1 MAGRAALLRRRA
13 TVFRR
18 PNLRFIATVVLG
30 TFVITY
36 ASSASTLFMPDADSA
51 TLVAIL
57 SNAIKTVSALNEQLG
72 ELRKV
77 YTATKRLA
85 AYADDSRQA
94 FDALARLD
102 FARLEA
108 MVERSVPNAGYFG
121 REARYGYKSW
131 GHGSGELEMLMSL
144 CLNDREG
151 AWKVAAE
158 TENKRPKT
166 DPNSVMTAAQAADVE
181 KWRRERPALRP
192 RIVEDP
198 CETLQ
203 RRLSGQEVSIALERL
218 FGSPASAPGTQQAAE
233 SRLSADAQQVRN
245 TARAESARALLRMC
259 QDVTESDF
267 DTCQAAAM
275 SAEVGSYQQLVELTD
290 QVADLN
296 RTEATRLLQETAD
309 RERLRREAQ
318 NRGQILQQG
327 IEDLPTQTPKV
338 EAPGFSFTEQQ

>member
-1 MAGRAALLRRRA
+1 M
-13 TVFRR
+13 
-18 PNLRFIATVVLG
+18 
-30 TFVITY
+30 
-36 ASSASTLFMPDADSA
+36 M
-51 TLVAIL
+51 
-57 SNAIKTVSALNEQLG
+57 
-72 ELRKV
+72 
-77 YTATKRLA
+77 
-85 AYADDSRQA
+85 
-94 FDALARLD
+94 
-102 FARLEA
+102 
-108 MVERSVPNAGYFG
+108 
-121 REARYGYKSW
+121 
-131 GHGSGELEMLMSL
+131 MSL
-144 CLNDREG
+144 CLNDREA

-166 DPNSVMTAAQAADVE
+166 DPNSAMTAAQAADVQQ
-181 KWRRERPALRP
+181 WRRERPAPRP

-218 FGSPASAPGTQQAAE
+218 FGSPASAPGTKQAAE

-245 TARAESARALLRMC
+245 TARAERARALLRMC

-275 SAEVGSYQQLVELTD
+275 TAEVGSYQQLVELTD

>member
-1 MAGRAALLRRRA
+1 M
-13 TVFRR
+13 FRR
-18 PNLRFIATVVLG
+18 PNLRFIAAVLVG
-30 TFVITY
+30 TFVVAHAAF
-36 ASSASTLFMPDADSA
+36 ASFFGMPDADSA

-57 SNAIKTVSALNEQLG
+57 GNTIKTVAALNEQLG
-72 ELRKV
+72 ELRNV
-77 YTATKRLA
+77 YTEAKRLA

-108 MVERSVPNAGYFG
+108 MVERAVPNAGYFG

-131 GHGSGELEMLMSL
+131 GHGSGELEMMVSL
-144 CLNDREG
+144 CLNDREA
-151 AWKVAAE
+151 AWKGAADA
-158 TENKRPKT
+158 ENKRPKT
-166 DPNSVMTAAQAADVE
+166 SPNAGMTAAQAADVE
-181 KWRRERPALRP
+181 RWRREIPAPRP

-233 SRLSADAQQVRN
+233 SKLSADAQQVRDI
-245 TARAESARALLRMC
+245 ARAERARSLLRMC
-259 QDVTESDF
+259 QDATGSDF
-267 DTCQAAAM
+267 DSCQSAAM

-296 RTEATRLLQETAD
+296 RTEATRLVQETAD

-318 NRGQILQQG
+318 DRGQILQQG
-327 IEDLPTQTPKV
+327 IDDLPTQTPKV
-338 EAPGFSFTEQQ
+338 EAPGFTFTEQQ

>member
-1 MAGRAALLRRRA
+1 MERRMAGRAALLRRRI

-18 PNLRFIATVVLG
+18 PNLSFIATVVLG
-30 TFVITY
+30 TLVITY
-36 ASSASTLFMPDADSA
+36 ASSASPLFMPDADSA

-131 GHGSGELEMLMSL
+131 GHGSGELEMMMSL

-233 SRLSADAQQVRN
+233 SRLSADGQQVRN
-245 TARAESARALLRMC
+245 PARAAKGRALLRMC
-259 QDVTESDF
+259 QAPTALDVD
-267 DTCQAAAM
+267 ARRA
-275 SAEVGSYQQLVELTD
+275 
-290 QVADLN
+290 
-296 RTEATRLLQETAD
+296 RAT
-309 RERLRREAQ
+309 
-318 NRGQILQQG
+318 
-327 IEDLPTQTPKV
+327 
-338 EAPGFSFTEQQ
+338 